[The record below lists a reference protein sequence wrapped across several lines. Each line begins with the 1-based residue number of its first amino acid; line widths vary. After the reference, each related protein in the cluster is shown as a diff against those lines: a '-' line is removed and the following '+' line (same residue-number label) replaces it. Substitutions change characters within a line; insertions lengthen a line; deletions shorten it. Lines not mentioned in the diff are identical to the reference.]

1 MQIDLDLMKK
11 MLNVFIES
19 PKAFITLAEIES
31 AVSDG
36 EAFIFHIGLMLDNKL
51 ITGIDFESTP
61 ASVGLVVANT
71 RILTRPLRVRLSQ
84 QGHDF
89 AVMLNQQPI
98 LEKLKEQAKQAP
110 MDVLVA
116 IGKAWG
122 RKLISRHLDL
132 DI

>member
-11 MLNVFIES
+11 MLNVFIKS

-31 AVSDG
+31 AVNDE
-36 EAFIFHIGLMLDNKL
+36 EAFIFHIGLMLDNKF
-51 ITGIDFESTP
+51 ITGVDFESTP
-61 ASVGLVVANT
+61 AAVGLVVTNA
-71 RILTRPLRVRLSQ
+71 RIFTRPLRVRLSQ

-132 DI
+132 EI

>member
-11 MLNVFIES
+11 MLNVFIDS
-19 PKAFITLAEIES
+19 PKAFIKLTELDAAINDKES
-31 AVSDG
+31 LY
-36 EAFIFHIGLMLDNKL
+36 FHIGLMLDNKF
-51 ITGIDFESTP
+51 ITGADFESK
-61 ASVGLVVANT
+61 AKSIGLTHTSAGMD
-71 RILTRPLRVRLSQ
+71 IRPLLVRLSQ
-84 QGHDF
+84 RGHDF